1 MKKVLFVT
9 HLFYPAR
16 GGVEIH
22 IKRLSQ
28 GLAKKGYHVKVLTT
42 NAYSTEGFFLNDKRR
57 IEKTYEVIDCV
68 EVERLSFRTYGR
80 ILLNFMRSL
89 ACRIKY
95 PGNEW
100 VRALSFGPRNPLFLE
115 KSIQFQPDLIIT
127 TPLPTFNIYY
137 ANKAAKKL
145 NIPLIVIPAFHI
157 HDPCSFF
164 NSIYF
169 KIMREANLVVAH
181 TDMEKKFLAEA
192 GNIDN
197 NKIVVFPPLPFE
209 KILMQKNIHS
219 KEKIKKT
226 FGIKQKYVVLYIG
239 QHGIHKNID
248 SVIKAMGKVWQLS
261 HDVALVIAGGTTE
274 YTKHL
279 KDLSFPYNK
288 LNIKKVY
295 FLDNFPQEKK
305 SEIYNMAD
313 IFISLSEF
321 ESFGIVFAEAML
333 HKLPVIASI
342 NSVAR
347 SIIDDFHTGFLVN
360 PSCEH
365 EVSGAILGLLLD
377 NNIRKIYGSN
387 GRKIALER
395 YNPERIL
402 KQWSKILDALLK

>member
-1 MKKVLFVT
+1 MKKILFVT

-22 IKRLSQ
+22 IKRLSK

-57 IEKTYEVIDCV
+57 IEKTNEVIDGV
-68 EVERLSFRTYGR
+68 EVERLSFCTYGR
-80 ILLNFMRSL
+80 RLLNSMRSL

-100 VRALSFGPRNPLFLE
+100 VRSYSFGPRNSLFLE

-127 TPLPTFNIYY
+127 SPLPTFNIYY

-145 NIPLIVIPAFHI
+145 NIPLIVIPSYHI

-169 KIMREANLVVAH
+169 KIMREANLVIAH
-181 TDMEKKFLAEA
+181 SDMEKKFLAEA
-192 GNIDN
+192 GNIDD
-197 NKIVVFPPLPFE
+197 NKIVIFPPLPFD
-209 KILMQKNIHS
+209 KILMQRKIPS

-226 FGIKQKYVVLYIG
+226 FGIKQKYVVLYLG
-239 QHGIHKNID
+239 QHGIHKNIGP
-248 SVIKAMGKVWQLS
+248 VIKAMGKVWQS
-261 HDVALVIAGGTTE
+261 SNNVALVIAGGTTE

-279 KDLSFPYNK
+279 KDLSSPYNNH
-288 LNIKKVY
+288 NIKKVY

-305 SEIYNMAD
+305 SDIYNMAD

-342 NSVAR
+342 HSVAR

-365 EVSGAILGLLLD
+365 EVSGAILGLILD
-377 NNIRKIYGSN
+377 DNIRKIYGNN

-395 YNPERIL
+395 YNPEGIL
-402 KQWSKILDALLK
+402 KQWGKILDALLK